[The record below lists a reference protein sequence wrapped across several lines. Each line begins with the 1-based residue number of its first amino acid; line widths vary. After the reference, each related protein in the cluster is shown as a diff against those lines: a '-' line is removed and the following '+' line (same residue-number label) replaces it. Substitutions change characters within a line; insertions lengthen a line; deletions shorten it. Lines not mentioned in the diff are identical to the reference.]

1 MRTILMALLLAVTS
15 SSTWAADVLSADAA
29 RKAALAGELTIV
41 DIRTPQ
47 EWAQTG
53 VPDVAH
59 AMDMTRKGFAQRL
72 IELYEA
78 HPDRPMAIICASGA
92 RSTYVVT
99 ALEQRG
105 LTRLVNIREG
115 MSGGQHGKGWIANS
129 LPTRRADQPLVTE

>member
-1 MRTILMALLLAVTS
+1 MRAILIAILFATMS
-15 SSTWAADVLSADAA
+15 SFAWAADALTPEDA

-53 VPDVAH
+53 LPDVAH
-59 AMDMTRKGFAQRL
+59 AIDMTQKGFAQRL
-72 IELYEA
+72 VELYEA
-78 HPDRPMAIICASGA
+78 HPERPMAIICASGA

-105 LTRLVNIREG
+105 MDRLLNIREG
-115 MSGGQHGKGWIANS
+115 MTGGKYGPGWLARK
-129 LPTRRADQPLVTE
+129 LPVRATDQPMTKK